1 MVIMRLSFIIILL
14 LILLSS
20 EAYSQQSFTKHISL
34 GLQGGTITNRHNS
47 SAGSINAKTF
57 ATICN
62 YQIRPHSVISFK
74 TQFIRYRVEGYMQE
88 YMDDIQHIDAVL
100 MYSYDIHPQKRL
112 QSTIGIGGGVV
123 SSDFI
128 PDASNKYLGTNLYV
142 GTYKN
147 EIQPVIDCKID
158 IAYCLNELLWLG
170 ISLGNKTYTWDF
182 VNKLSVGHLNDS
194 IYFLPYLLGGLNVRI
209 K

>member
-57 ATICN
+57 A
-62 YQIRPHSVISFK
+62 
-74 TQFIRYRVEGYMQE
+74 
-88 YMDDIQHIDAVL
+88 
-100 MYSYDIHPQKRL
+100 
-112 QSTIGIGGGVV
+112 IGGGVV

-158 IAYCLNELLWLG
+158 IAYSLNELLWLG

-182 VNKLSVGHLNDS
+182 VNKLSVGQLNDS